1 MSLLT
6 FLGFGQ
12 AEPADAE
19 RDTQTV
25 QRIIDELERLD
36 PDRARYLAA
45 FAYVLG
51 RVAHADQRVS
61 DEEVAVMTTFVR
73 ELGHLPAAQALL
85 VVQIARSQNE
95 LFGGTEDYLVTR
107 QFKEMSTPEQ
117 RMELL
122 DCIFAVSAADDSI
135 SGVEES
141 RIRQIASELR
151 IDHAAFVKARAAYSD
166 KRDVIKAF
174 RADVS

>member
-51 RVAHADQRVS
+51 RVAHADQHVS

-73 ELGHLPAAQALL
+73 ELGHLPQAQALL

-95 LFGGTEDYLVTR
+95 LFGGTEDFRWVAT
-107 QFKEMSTPEQ
+107 
-117 RMELL
+117 LL
-122 DCIFAVSAADDSI
+122 DANP
-135 SGVEES
+135 
-141 RIRQIASELR
+141 LR
-151 IDHAAFVKARAAYSD
+151 R
-166 KRDVIKAF
+166 
-174 RADVS
+174 

>member
-12 AEPADAE
+12 AEPADVE

-25 QRIIDELERLD
+25 QRIIDELGRLD

-51 RVAHADQRVS
+51 RVAHADQHVS
-61 DEEVAVMTTFVR
+61 AEEVAAMRTFVR
-73 ELGHLPAAQALL
+73 ELGHLPEVQALL
-85 VVQIARSQNE
+85 VVQIAQSQNE
-95 LFGGTEDYLVTR
+95 LFGGTEDFLVTR

-122 DCIFAVSAADDSI
+122 DCLFAVSAANDSI

-141 RIRQIASELR
+141 RIRQIASELS
-151 IDHAAFVKARAAYSD
+151 IDHAAFVEARAA
-166 KRDVIKAF
+166 
-174 RADVS
+174 